1 MIRLVIVDD
10 MPDIRNYLA
19 EELAAASEQ
28 FSVVG
33 AAEDGT
39 EAVKLVDSLLPD
51 VVLMDIQMKTRT
63 EGIYAIR
70 IIHERHPDI
79 KCIALTIHEDDELI
93 FQAYLAG
100 AADYII
106 KTRSIDTIKNSILAV
121 VNNRLLLRP
130 EVGQRLIQE
139 YQRVQN
145 QENRMKET
153 MQVMLKI
160 NTTEYEIL
168 RMACAGMS
176 MAELAL
182 AYNLSTPGV
191 TCVIPGGKTPE
202 QVRKNV
208 QAAGLRIPE
217 EMRQRLADVP
227 GFVY

>member
-93 FQAYLAG
+93 FQ
-100 AADYII
+100 
-106 KTRSIDTIKNSILAV
+106 RSEE
-121 VNNRLLLRP
+121 RR
-130 EVGQRLIQE
+130 VG
-139 YQRVQN
+139 
-145 QENRMKET
+145 KECRSRWSP
-153 MQVMLKI
+153 
-160 NTTEYEIL
+160 YH
-168 RMACAGMS
+168 
-176 MAELAL
+176 
-182 AYNLSTPGV
+182 
-191 TCVIPGGKTPE
+191 
-202 QVRKNV
+202 
-208 QAAGLRIPE
+208 
-217 EMRQRLADVP
+217 
-227 GFVY
+227 

>member
-70 IIHERHPDI
+70 IIHEKHPDI

-168 RMACAGMS
+168 RMATNRWRGNDM
-176 MAELAL
+176 LKK
-182 AYNLSTPGV
+182 P
-191 TCVIPGGKTPE
+191 PF
-202 QVRKNV
+202 VRKSTTFSKNFRRT
-208 QAAGLRIPE
+208 A
-217 EMRQRLADVP
+217 
-227 GFVY
+227 

>member
-39 EAVKLVDSLLPD
+39 EAARLVDSLLPD

-168 RMACAGMS
+168 RMACVGMS
-176 MAELAL
+176 YKQMARERYVEETTIRSQINHILKKFQKNRMKDVVALLNELH
-182 AYNLSTPGV
+182 
-191 TCVIPGGKTPE
+191 I
-202 QVRKNV
+202 
-208 QAAGLRIPE
+208 
-217 EMRQRLADVP
+217 
-227 GFVY
+227 F

>member
-106 KTRSIDTIKNSILAV
+106 KTRSIDTIKNSILD
-121 VNNRLLLRP
+121 
-130 EVGQRLIQE
+130 

-145 QENRMKET
+145 QETRMKET

-176 MAELAL
+176 YKQMARERYVEETTIRSQINHILKKFQKNRMKDVVALLNELH
-182 AYNLSTPGV
+182 
-191 TCVIPGGKTPE
+191 I
-202 QVRKNV
+202 
-208 QAAGLRIPE
+208 
-217 EMRQRLADVP
+217 
-227 GFVY
+227 F

>member
-63 EGIYAIR
+63 
-70 IIHERHPDI
+70 ERHPDI

-176 MAELAL
+176 YKQMARERYVEETTIRSQINHILKKFQKNRMKDVVALLNELH
-182 AYNLSTPGV
+182 
-191 TCVIPGGKTPE
+191 I
-202 QVRKNV
+202 
-208 QAAGLRIPE
+208 
-217 EMRQRLADVP
+217 
-227 GFVY
+227 F